1 MRDHLRLRL
10 FHYPAVGALEDIDA
24 EIAFT
29 VPLFDECLM
38 RNDGEKT
45 IKQWRL
51 RPGRPVELDRA
62 VPSTGARVRWEWW
75 RTIRGPCD
83 TLVLLNSSL

>member
-29 VPLFDECLM
+29 VSLFDGYLM
-38 RNDGEKT
+38 RNDVAK
-45 IKQWRL
+45 R
-51 RPGRPVELDRA
+51 
-62 VPSTGARVRWEWW
+62 S
-75 RTIRGPCD
+75 
-83 TLVLLNSSL
+83 NSSGCDQFDPSNSTVLYLPWVHASDGNGGEPLGGHH

>member
-29 VPLFDECLM
+29 VPLFDEYLM
-38 RNDGEKT
+38 RNDVGKA
-45 IKQWRL
+45 IKQ
-51 RPGRPVELDRA
+51 
-62 VPSTGARVRWEWW
+62 
-75 RTIRGPCD
+75 
-83 TLVLLNSSL
+83 